1 MVRKRKTGTLNKKTK
16 AQGGTMSV
24 GADSLMGSLDM
35 SKLLD
40 KETLEKGRVIKKQT
54 NSNIQ
59 ISDLIQAMASSEPC
73 LFGNSSANLM
83 PVVEVQYDPTK

>member
-1 MVRKRKTGTLNKKTK
+1 
-16 AQGGTMSV
+16 MSV

-59 ISDLIQAMASSEPC
+59 INDLIQVMASSEPC

-83 PVVEVQYDPTK
+83 PVAEVQYDPTKYDPTK

>member
-1 MVRKRKTGTLNKKTK
+1 
-16 AQGGTMSV
+16 MSV

-40 KETLEKGRVIKKQT
+40 KETLEKGRVIRKQT
-54 NSNIQ
+54 GSNIQ
-59 ISDLIQAMASSEPC
+59 INDLVQSISLSEPC

-83 PVVEVQYDPTK
+83 PVKEVQYDPTK

>member
-1 MVRKRKTGTLNKKTK
+1 
-16 AQGGTMSV
+16 MSV
-24 GADSLMGSLDM
+24 GADSLMGSIDM

-40 KETLEKGRVIKKQT
+40 KETLERGRVLRKQT

-59 ISDLIQAMASSEPC
+59 ISSLVRAMAESEPC

-83 PVVEVQYDPTK
+83 PVTTKDVEIPAVAE

>member
-1 MVRKRKTGTLNKKTK
+1 
-16 AQGGTMSV
+16 MSV
-24 GADSLMGSLDM
+24 GADSLMGHLDVSKLM
-35 SKLLD
+35 GHLDVSKLLD
-40 KETLEKGRVIKKQT
+40 KETLEKGRIIKKEA

-59 ISDLIQAMASSEPC
+59 INDLIQAMASSEPC

>member
-1 MVRKRKTGTLNKKTK
+1 V
-16 AQGGTMSV
+16 SV
-24 GADSLMGSLDM
+24 GADSLMGHLDV

-40 KETLEKGRVIKKQT
+40 KETLEKGRVIKKET

-59 ISDLIQAMASSEPC
+59 INDLIQAMASSEPC

-83 PVVEVQYDPTK
+83 PVTETQFDLTEYDSAK

>member
-59 ISDLIQAMASSEPC
+59 INDLIQAMASSEPC

>member
-1 MVRKRKTGTLNKKTK
+1 
-16 AQGGTMSV
+16 MSV

-40 KETLEKGRVIKKQT
+40 KETLERGRVIKKTT

-59 ISDLIQAMASSEPC
+59 INDLIQAMTSSEPC

-83 PVVEVQYDPTK
+83 PVTETQFDPTKYDSAK